1 MFVLA
6 GLVARSSTTISLAL
20 TRNVVQSSESAVRDF
35 IARINEHNVAG
46 IVALCSPEHRFVDSL
61 GNVTVGLDR
70 LREAWSGYFA
80 LFPDYRI
87 EIELLLTAGD
97 SALLAGWASA
107 TAGLGTPKKQHW
119 RTPAAWRAK
128 TRGDL
133 LDLWQVY
140 ADNKP
145 VYEVLAPDV

>member
-1 MFVLA
+1 
-6 GLVARSSTTISLAL
+6 
-20 TRNVVQSSESAVRDF
+20 VQSSESAVRNF
-35 IARINEHNVAG
+35 IARINEHDVAG
-46 IVALCSPEHRFVDSL
+46 VVALCSAEHRFVDSL
-61 GNVTVGLDR
+61 GHLTVGLER

-97 SALLAGWASA
+97 AVLLAGWASA
-107 TAGLGTPKKQHW
+107 TAGLGTPKQQHW
-119 RTPAAWRAK
+119 RIPAAWRAT

-133 LDLWQVY
+133 LDSWQVY

-145 VYEVLAPDV
+145 VYELLARDV